1 MIAYIET
8 RLRLVNKVTREL
20 AGPPANDGPYLLYL
34 AYTPDPVITEVNVL
48 RSAFDGKPPKEIILT
63 VTPA

>member
-1 MIAYIET
+1 MIAYVET
-8 RLRLVNKVTREL
+8 RLRLVNKVAGEL
-20 AGPPANDGPYLLYL
+20 AGLPAHTPYLLYL

-48 RSAFDGKPPKEIILT
+48 RSAFDGEPPEEIIIT